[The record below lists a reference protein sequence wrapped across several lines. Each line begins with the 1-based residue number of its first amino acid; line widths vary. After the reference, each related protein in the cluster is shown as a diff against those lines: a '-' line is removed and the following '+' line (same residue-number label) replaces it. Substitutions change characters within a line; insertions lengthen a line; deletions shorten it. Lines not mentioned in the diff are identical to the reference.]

1 MQKLVS
7 ILKSKSRYRK
17 LSKRKIPT
25 RNIQGKIM
33 QDFTQKVTRRGIKV
47 NGKEYWNDD
56 LILKYYGQVVKVI
69 IFPEKIRVEDMNMK
83 EIITF
88 PDI

>member
-1 MQKLVS
+1 
-7 ILKSKSRYRK
+7 
-17 LSKRKIPT
+17 
-25 RNIQGKIM
+25 M
-33 QDFTQKVTRRGIKV
+33 QDFTQQVTRRGIRV

-69 IFPEKIRVEDMNMK
+69 IFPEKIRVEDMNKK

-88 PDI
+88 TEI